1 MSIEEIYKNLDFLEE
16 SIRLQYTNFI
26 YRHLDKVGDDHAAKI
41 SLQEIF
47 ARLKQDEPIEY
58 IFNLAEFSDLE
69 FYVDNRV
76 LIPRPETEEIV
87 NKTLDFIQSNLR
99 EEEFTIVDIGTG
111 SGAIIL
117 AIANKLKRG
126 PGLRLSGGTGMT
138 LIGID
143 ISQDAIEVAKIN
155 RKKLGLES
163 LVELQTIDFRD
174 FNFSK
179 FKNVIILANLPYI
192 PNSRKLQKSVEKFEP
207 HVALFGGDNGDELIN
222 KLKVISKKLKKLRL
236 LITEEDHGEIKVFMA

>member
-1 MSIEEIYKNLDFLEE
+1 MDLNEIYKNLDFLEE

-26 YRHLDKVGDDHAAKI
+26 YRHLDQVGYEGLAKI
-41 SLQEIF
+41 SFQEIF

-87 NKTLDFIQSNLR
+87 KKTLDFIQSNLR

-117 AIANKLKRG
+117 SIASKLKII
-126 PGLRLSGGTGMT
+126 SKNAKM
-138 LIGID
+138 IGID
-143 ISQDAIEVAKIN
+143 ISKDAIEVAKIN
-155 RKKLGLES
+155 RKKLGLDS

-174 FNFSK
+174 FNFSN
-179 FKNVIILANLPYI
+179 FPNLIILANLPYI
-192 PNSRKLQKSVEKFEP
+192 PNSRKLQKSVDKFEP
-207 HVALFGGDNGDELIN
+207 HLALFGGENGDELILQLKEITS
-222 KLKVISKKLKKLRL
+222 KLKNLLL
-236 LITEEDHGEIKVFMA
+236 LITEEDHGEIVQFVNSLIR